1 MYFRLQASNQRGGHV
16 EVRNTSLQ
24 PRMSSLQ
31 AGQQSGEIL
40 LVDEVD
46 VFFGSDFYGQ
56 THNQVAVLE
65 SAEAED
71 LLREVWQNRD
81 EVDNLGGL
89 IQKVLQCPQYQ
100 AMLQKYPEFR
110 DVVKSEAVQMC
121 GDLRA
126 HIKDEKDYIFDGRRI
141 GYKIMDGVAFD
152 VVKGYKTAFA
162 YLQEATKG
170 QLQDETILKKALALR
185 IPCGRFSYARFDS
198 PKILGVSGTIQALGS
213 CEWNVMQRFGIKRY
227 TLVPSVYGKN
237 NFRFLNQSGT
247 PPITISTD
255 ESHFFDIAT
264 QAVATLKSQV
274 QINSASAT
282 LTGEQDGARGS
293 CMHRAV
299 PRRAAPERVHEVS
312 ILRQDLQQA
321 SRLIYCKLTRHREI
335 LSHAS

>member
-1 MYFRLQASNQRGGHV
+1 MSQSSTSSFGLQASNQGGGPV
-16 EVRNTSLQ
+16 EVRKTASSSLR

-31 AGQQSGEIL
+31 AAQEGEDIL

-71 LLREVWQNRD
+71 LLREIWQHRD
-81 EVDNLGGL
+81 QVDSLGGL

-100 AMLQKYPEFR
+100 AMLQKYPEFK

-121 GDLRA
+121 GDMQA
-126 HIKDEKDYIFDGRRI
+126 HMKDGKVKDYIFDGRQI

-162 YLQEATKG
+162 YLQEATNG

-185 IPCGRFSYARFDS
+185 IPCGRFSYARFGS

-213 CEWNVMQRFGIKRY
+213 CERNVMQRFGIKSY

-237 NFRFLNQSGT
+237 NFRFLDQSGA
-247 PPITISTD
+247 PPITISKD
-255 ESHFFDIAT
+255 ENHCCDIAQ
-264 QAVATLKSQV
+264 QAMGYSQV
-274 QINSASAT
+274 I
-282 LTGEQDGARGS
+282 GS
-293 CMHRAV
+293 GK
-299 PRRAAPERVHEVS
+299 
-312 ILRQDLQQA
+312 L
-321 SRLIYCKLTRHREI
+321 CKRHHDR
-335 LSHAS
+335 